1 MGLHVDYRPVAEV
14 LEFLKLAMPVSYVVV
29 RDDHHLREF
38 ENRLVLGSGVVCVEG
53 RRGESRW
60 YGGFSTVP
68 KYRSRRSILT
78 NVLEI
83 LVCL

>member
-1 MGLHVDYRPVAEV
+1 MGLHVDYHPVTEV
-14 LEFLKLAMPVSYVVV
+14 SEILKLAMPVCYVVV
-29 RDDHHLREF
+29 QDDYHLREF
-38 ENRLVLGSGVVCVEG
+38 EIRLVLGSGVVCVEG

-60 YGGFSTVP
+60 YEGFSTVP